1 MSFPPGSYLIGAQ
14 KAGTRTLAYLLN
26 QHPGITI
33 GLDDEPHFFTDNWR
47 KGLEWYRKQF
57 PESASAM
64 CLDASTSYSMAPL
77 TTGWQHRNPEVYQDI
92 PARVRALNPDARFI
106 YLLRDPVD
114 RTYSGY
120 WQDVRTGVRNGTFR
134 ATVERDP
141 FYLDVS
147 DYHGQLLRWLE
158 HFPLASF
165 HFVQFDE
172 MKRDPQRVANA
183 CFTFLG
189 LPVPAEPVVLEAPR
203 NQSRQVGWVGRKLNQ
218 LEVAFPGL
226 RTAIGSRLPQG
237 IKTRVLNVKAG
248 SAPLPRMAEDDRQ
261 FLVQYFRERNQ
272 KLERLIG
279 TSLDGWQR

>member
-1 MSFPPGSYLIGAQ
+1 MSFPPESYLIGAQ

-33 GLDDEPHFFTDNWR
+33 GLNDEPHFFTDNWR
-47 KGLEWYRKQF
+47 KGLDWYRKQY
-57 PESASAM
+57 PASANAM

-77 TTGWQHRNPEVYQDI
+77 TKGWKHRDPGVYEGI
-92 PARVRALNPDARFI
+92 PAKVRSLNPDARFI

-120 WQDVRTGVRNGTFR
+120 WQDVRTGVRNEAFR
-134 ATVERDP
+134 ATVASNP

-165 HFVQFDE
+165 HFVRFEE
-172 MKRDPQRVANA
+172 MKQDPQQVATA
-183 CFTFLG
+183 CFAFLG
-189 LPVPAEPVVLEAPR
+189 LATTNRPVVLETPK

-218 LEVAFPGL
+218 IETAFPGV
-226 RTAIGSRLPQG
+226 RTALGARLPQG

-248 SAPLPRMAEDDRQ
+248 SAPLPAMPEDDRR
-261 FLVQYFRERNQ
+261 FLVEHFRERNQ
-272 KLERLIG
+272 QLERLIG
-279 TSLDGWQR
+279 MSLEGWQR

>member
-1 MSFPPGSYLIGAQ
+1 MSYPPGSYLIGAQ

-33 GLDDEPHFFTDNWR
+33 GLNDEPHFFTDNWS
-47 KGLEWYRKQF
+47 KGLDWYRKQF
-57 PESASAM
+57 PDSANAM

-77 TTGWQHRNPEVYQDI
+77 TTGWKHRDPAVYQDI
-92 PARVRALNPDARFI
+92 PAKVHSLNPDARLI

-120 WQDVRTGVRNGTFR
+120 WQDVRTGVRTEAFR
-134 ATVERDP
+134 ATVESNP

-158 HFPLASF
+158 HFPLSSF
-165 HFVQFDE
+165 HFVRFEE
-172 MKRDPQRVANA
+172 MKQAPQQVAIA
-183 CFTFLG
+183 CFAFLG
-189 LPVPAEPVVLEAPR
+189 LPSPDQPVVLETPK
-203 NQSRQVGWVGRKLNQ
+203 NQSRQVGWMGRKLNQ
-218 LEVAFPGL
+218 LEIAFPQL
-226 RTAIGSRLPQG
+226 RTTLGSRLPEG
-237 IKTRVLNVKAG
+237 LKARVLNIKAG
-248 SAPLPRMAEDDRQ
+248 SAPLPAMAEDDRQ
-261 FLVQYFRERNQ
+261 FLVRYFRGRNQ